1 MMFIPLDNNSSAGAI
16 AGIAVGAVIAIVIII
31 IILIT
36 IVVKMVKRRR
46 NHIPI
51 MYKDSIDS
59 SSAEQGPRL
68 LMH

>member
-1 MMFIPLDNNSSAGAI
+1 MMFIPLDNNSSTGAI

-31 IILIT
+31 ILII

-46 NHIPI
+46 NHIPV
-51 MYKDSIDS
+51 MYKDSFDS